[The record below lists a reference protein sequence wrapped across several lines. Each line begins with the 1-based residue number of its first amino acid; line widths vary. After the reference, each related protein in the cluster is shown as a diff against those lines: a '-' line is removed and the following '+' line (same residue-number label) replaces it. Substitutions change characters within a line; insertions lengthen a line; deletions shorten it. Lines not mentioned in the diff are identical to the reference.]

1 MGKYA
6 AGTKVAVSKTEA
18 EIKDLLRSR
27 GATRTAFAEEAGRAV
42 VFFELR
48 DRRVQFTMPLPRADE
63 KRFTQ
68 DKRGSRRPPTAATRA
83 WEQACRER
91 WRALLLTIKAK
102 FVSIESEVETFEEAF
117 LAHLVVPG
125 GGGKTVGQ
133 HALPAV
139 AEAYRTGTMP
149 PLLPAGEGPSHG

>member
-6 AGTKVAVSKTEA
+6 AGTYVAVSKTES
-18 EIKDLLRSR
+18 EIKELLRRR

-68 DKRGSRRPPTAATRA
+68 DRRGNRRTTAAATSAR
-83 WEQACRER
+83 EQACRER

-102 FVSIESEVETFEEAF
+102 FVSIESEVETFEESF
-117 LAHLVVPG
+117 LAHLVVP
-125 GGGKTVGQ
+125 GGKTVGQ

-149 PLLPAGEGPSHG
+149 PLLPAGEGPSRG